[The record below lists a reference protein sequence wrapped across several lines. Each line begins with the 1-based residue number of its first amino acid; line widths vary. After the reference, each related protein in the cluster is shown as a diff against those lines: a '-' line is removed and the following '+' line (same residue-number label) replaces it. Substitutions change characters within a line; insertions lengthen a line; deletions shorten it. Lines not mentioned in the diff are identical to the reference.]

1 MDVITTNKQNETLL
15 GELDIL
21 EERIR
26 QEISSYDQ
34 SEFADENVEY
44 VFYFFSFFPFYFI

>member
-1 MDVITTNKQNETLL
+1 MDVVKTNQQNETLL

-44 VFYFFSFFPFYFI
+44 VFYFFSCFHLFN